1 MTILSAK
8 IEDAID
14 KGLANQ
20 VVIADADGFVLDNG
34 GYVYD
39 PDELV
44 SVFMSTQ
51 QQMSDGVIRFDF
63 GQVSEFSFLLVG
75 TETTIAC
82 RRVFWADGGC
92 LVVVVVPAGH
102 TPNLIIADAIRSYK
116 KYLEAHR
123 KALRDG

>member
-1 MTILSAK
+1 MTILSGK

-14 KGLANQ
+14 KGLVNQ

-44 SVFMSTQ
+44 SVFMATQ
-51 QQMSDGVIRFDF
+51 QQMAEGVIRFDF
-63 GQVSEFSFLLVG
+63 GQVSEFSFRLVG

-82 RRVFWADGGC
+82 RRVFWPDGGC
-92 LVVVVVPAGH
+92 LVVAVVPSEA

-116 KYLEAHR
+116 KYLERHR
-123 KALRDG
+123 KALRDA